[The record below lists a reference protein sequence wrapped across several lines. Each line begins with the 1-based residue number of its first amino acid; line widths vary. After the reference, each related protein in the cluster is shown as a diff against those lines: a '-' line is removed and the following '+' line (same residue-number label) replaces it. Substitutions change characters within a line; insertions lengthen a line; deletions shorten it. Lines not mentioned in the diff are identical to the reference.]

1 MNQPKGALTIH
12 LYRRDEALASLR
24 WAIITHNYTE
34 TAFWGLELYDSNME
48 EDVIEMLTTLWIS
61 QIGLGSLAALESL
74 SFYIE
79 ERLDWIHRLICWT
92 RIKVHDTTAFYL
104 LLRGTC
110 EPLDWKPNFPHSKRY
125 MNIESAFEDTLKRG
139 KIVETWL
146 LGRAM
151 TPLDQWSSLEQ
162 ILIDKGREKILHIIT
177 SSRLTDYQQRVV
189 LLVYGHATPE
199 VWAHANASLDMRP
212 LPDELLESINQ
223 WDSENSLR
231 RRRLLSPRPEAI
243 HFITERST
251 MPTSEST
258 DSEITEF
265 LEQTLLASP
274 YWSSVLKF
282 YHTGHEW
289 ISDDKKE
296 AFYDLYFQ
304 HDIPDEWSLADRE
317 KSHGRGLGRSVELGQ
332 KRFLETIFQKSKI
345 LGIWVQPNTIQ
356 FNIQSNLDTFYETC
370 YSKCIE
376 FMVSHFPLEPVG
388 RAFDLTLLNTVEYLT
403 SVLSGTESQSYQS
416 LRPQGVHMS
425 SHIDVQE

>member
-48 EDVIEMLTTLWIS
+48 EDTLEMLTTLWIS

-74 SFYIE
+74 SFCIE

-92 RIKVHDTTAFYL
+92 RLKIHDSTAFYL
-104 LLRGTC
+104 LLRGTS

-125 MNIESAFEDTLKRG
+125 LNPEQAFEDALKRG
-139 KIVETWL
+139 KVKEAWL

-151 TPLDQWSSLEQ
+151 APLDQWSSLEQ
-162 ILIDKGREKILHIIT
+162 VLIDKGRKNALHIIT
-177 SSRLTDYQQRVV
+177 RSKLTDYQQRAA
-189 LLVYGHATPE
+189 LLAYGHATPE
-199 VWAHANASLDMRP
+199 IWAAANQCLDMRP
-212 LPDELLESINQ
+212 LPDELLESINE

-258 DSEITEF
+258 DYEIMKG
-265 LEQTLLASP
+265 LEQALLESP
-274 YWSSVLKF
+274 YWSTVLTQF
-282 YHTGHEW
+282 HTGREW

-304 HDIPDEWSLADRE
+304 DDIPDEWSLADRE

-332 KRFLETIFQKSKI
+332 KRFLETIFQKSRI
-345 LGIWVQPNTIQ
+345 LGIWVQPNTVKFDLQ
-356 FNIQSNLDTFYETC
+356 WNLDKFYDTC
-370 YSKCIE
+370 YSLCRE
-376 FMVSHFPLEPVG
+376 SLDCHFPLEPVG
-388 RAFDLTLLNTVEYLT
+388 RVFDLTLQNTD
-403 SVLSGTESQSYQS
+403 SQSYQS